1 MSRLPRDI
9 QCGMDVGRM
18 AELGKFDK
26 EFTVYGCAYWQN
38 GEAYYPLS
46 NKAESIYRFCEA
58 GRLPNI
64 LTTAVMSY
72 TVTTSVP
79 SGTCDDIWQTVQWQL
94 ARKLAAEYADGYLE
108 LLSQLAA
115 AAATDAAWPIL
126 QHVQQLLEGRFQ
138 RDQLTLFARLAE
150 DCLAAKYL
158 TTAAYQQLQQWLAF
172 NWRQME
178 DDVLLKDSHGRTLHG
193 FAYRQSGQIR
203 YHYDAQYAV
212 IYHKRQQRSR
222 RPDHT
227 HLQPHLLV
235 LCFLSIHCHQETIC
249 RSSLRAAAALSDFT
263 RNHLPAASSH
273 IAGTLRPNGANG
285 PAKLWSPRCSRL
297 EKARPALELSAA
309 FTKNSLTK
317 PVKKPEPAAQ
327 WQSAL
332 AFVFCPSSIIQ
343 NGLFFAA

>member
-1 MSRLPRDI
+1 MMSRLPRDI

-212 IYHKRQQRSR
+212 IYHKRQQLSAQGVLTT
-222 RPDHT
+222 PICSHT
-227 HLQPHLLV
+227 YWFSAFSQFTAIKKQFAALLSE
-235 LCFLSIHCHQETIC
+235 LLPPCLTLLETIYQLPPAI
-249 RSSLRAAAALSDFT
+249 SPEHFVQMEQMVQQNYGPLAAADLKRHGQRWRCLPLS
-263 RNHLPAASSH
+263 PK
-273 IAGTLRPNGANG
+273 IP
-285 PAKLWSPRCSRL
+285 
-297 EKARPALELSAA
+297 
-309 FTKNSLTK
+309 
-317 PVKKPEPAAQ
+317 
-327 WQSAL
+327 
-332 AFVFCPSSIIQ
+332 
-343 NGLFFAA
+343 